1 MAKREPITLTDN
13 PLATSST
20 EATASAS
27 STAKPAEPEHAGNGA
42 AGPSPAVSNGRGG
55 TQSRAR
61 AKRAPDSEMLAGE
74 RGERPAPRAVEVA
87 DAALGPAQAGPS
99 LDEAL
104 TTVFARVP
112 ESIALAFERLTLA
125 VRHSERQP
133 SQKALP
139 AQELLGALLW
149 RYGNGDDQEVV
160 REMIELLRE
169 YRAARYAASIKRIET
184 KPAA

>member
-13 PLATSST
+13 PLATSAAPPSPLPPWS
-20 EATASAS
+20 AASERPAS
-27 STAKPAEPEHAGNGA
+27 DVKSA
-42 AGPSPAVSNGRGG
+42 AGEKPQP
-55 TQSRAR
+55 R
-61 AKRAPDSEMLAGE
+61 AKRVAAGAGQGRRRSTRRPNATTARTE
-74 RGERPAPRAVEVA
+74 AAARPEVEADDPGARPARP
-87 DAALGPAQAGPS
+87 GPS

-125 VRHSERQP
+125 VRQTERQP

-149 RYGNGDDQEVV
+149 RYGNGDEPEVV
-160 REMIELLRE
+160 RDMIELLRE

-184 KPAA
+184 RPAA

>member
-1 MAKREPITLTDN
+1 MAKREPITLIDN
-13 PLATSST
+13 PLATS
-20 EATASAS
+20 
-27 STAKPAEPEHAGNGA
+27 AER
-42 AGPSPAVSNGRGG
+42 PSPTSLSSAAS
-55 TQSRAR
+55 
-61 AKRAPDSEMLAGE
+61 
-74 RGERPAPRAVEVA
+74 ERPASDVKSAAGEKPQPRTKRVAAGAGQGRRRSTRRPNATTARTEAARPEVEA
-87 DAALGPAQAGPS
+87 NDHGDQSARPGPS

-125 VRHSERQP
+125 VRQTERQP

-149 RYGNGDDQEVV
+149 RYGNGDEPEVV
-160 REMIELLRE
+160 RDMIELLRE
-169 YRAARYAASIKRIET
+169 YRAARYAASIKRIEA